1 MRGGWHGLPA
11 WRSGPREPWYVAP
24 MPLGRVLLALLLAGC
39 GSRAATTE
47 ADQTSSGAV
56 AVPAV
61 QTPTPGV
68 AAALTLASRYPSVG
82 YYPDPHPSLLKALEA
97 RDPLGILDG
106 LARTFAPVRPHSD
119 DWDRSGHLR
128 LTGETTGF
136 VRETGGSVAP
146 QPPGRYDLSCAGG
159 FLEAVRLLL
168 LPRIELD
175 DFARCDD
182 VLLASVDGSPKACGH
197 DGDFGLLALV
207 NIAAQL
213 EPDQLPAG
221 RTIEA
226 HPVRNRADVK
236 ADVPPGHARL
246 CTVSHESTTHER
258 SRYHHHMMLMLE
270 PDENGEIPLFDTT
283 GYNGVHV
290 RSRPHNLIAKYAK
303 HALADNKRFGY
314 DRSSAVLSCLT
325 VKL

>member
-1 MRGGWHGLPA
+1 MLF
-11 WRSGPREPWYVAP
+11 
-24 MPLGRVLLALLLAGC
+24 AGC
-39 GSRAATTE
+39 GAKGPATE
-47 ADQTSSGAV
+47 ADPTTSGAV
-56 AVPAV
+56 AIAAPQLPDPEPIPASTV
-61 QTPTPGV
+61 V
-68 AAALTLASRYPSVG
+68 ERYPSVG
-82 YYPDPHPSLLKALEA
+82 HYPSPHPSLLDALER
-97 RDPLGILDG
+97 RDASDILYG

-128 LTGETTGF
+128 LTGDPSGF
-136 VRETGGSVAP
+136 VRETAGSVAP

-168 LPRIELD
+168 LPSLELD
-175 DFARCDD
+175 ELARCDD
-182 VLLASVDGSPKACGH
+182 SLLASVDGSPETCGH

-207 NIAAQL
+207 NVAAQL

-221 RTIEA
+221 RTINA
-226 HPVRNRADVK
+226 APIHSRDDVQ
-236 ADVPPGHARL
+236 ANVLPGHARL

-258 SRYHHHMMLMLE
+258 SRYHHHMMVMLD

-303 HALADNKRFGY
+303 HALADNERFRY
-314 DRSSAVLSCLT
+314 DRNSTVLSCLT